1 VLVCVDCDRT
11 LLTRYPVSVIMVV
24 FRLGGRL
31 YRRGEWVLEGEY
43 HGAIFPFYKDGDLGT
58 GQIVSNL
65 VMTRDCLGLFVP
77 IDSDVLDMVQRVL
90 SEVPTILCLNKVE
103 ASGSRRI

>member
-31 YRRGEWVLEGEY
+31 YTRGEWVLEGEY
-43 HGAIFPFYKDGDLGT
+43 HGAIFPFYEMVIWEQDRSLP
-58 GQIVSNL
+58 
-65 VMTRDCLGLFVP
+65 TRP
-77 IDSDVLDMVQRVL
+77 
-90 SEVPTILCLNKVE
+90 
-103 ASGSRRI
+103 